1 VIGKPGGENI
11 SKTEAYMRVDI
22 KVVLRETVWQCVIS
36 ILLAENNDR
45 KRAVVNTVM
54 NYRVLSTEQWV
65 LLQFRI

>member
-1 VIGKPGGENI
+1 
-11 SKTEAYMRVDI
+11 MRVDI